1 MILEADD
8 AVEIILKHIEPI
20 STERVSIFDAV
31 NRISAE
37 SVVSRRN
44 LPPFDTSAMDGYAIN
59 SEATA
64 NGSAS

>member
-31 NRISAE
+31 NRIS
-37 SVVSRRN
+37 V
-44 LPPFDTSAMDGYAIN
+44 
-59 SEATA
+59 
-64 NGSAS
+64 